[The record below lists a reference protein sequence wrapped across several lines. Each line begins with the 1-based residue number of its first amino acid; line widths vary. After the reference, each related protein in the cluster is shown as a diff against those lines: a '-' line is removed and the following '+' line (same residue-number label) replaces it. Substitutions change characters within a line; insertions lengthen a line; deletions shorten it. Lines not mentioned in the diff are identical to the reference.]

1 MSTPKFL
8 TGSIF
13 TTQTV
18 AKVMQETPLFST
30 LCQVLLN
37 RHKKADWGD
46 MAEEDIESN
55 NEALL
60 TDGRLFSSYNLTDEL
75 KSLISVDEKKVW
87 IITEYDRSATTILF
101 PTEY

>member
-18 AKVMQETPLFST
+18 AKVIDETPIFGT
-30 LCQVLLN
+30 LCQVFLDK
-37 RHKKADWGD
+37 HKKGDWGD
-46 MAEEDIESN
+46 LEEEDKESN
-55 NEALL
+55 EDALL
-60 TDGRLFSSYNLTDEL
+60 NKGRLFSAYNLNDEI
-75 KSLISVDEKKVW
+75 KSLISVNESKVW
-87 IITEYDRSATTILF
+87 IITEWDRSATTILF

>member
-18 AKVMQETPLFST
+18 AKVIDETPLFST
-30 LCQVLLN
+30 LCQVLLA
-37 RHKKADWGD
+37 RHIQGDWGD
-46 MAEEDIESN
+46 LEEEDKESN
-55 NEALL
+55 EEALL
-60 TDGRLFSSYNLTDEL
+60 EKGRLFSSYNLTDEL